1 MEYEWTVHDIELLL
15 NGTSELMDT
24 FQSKYDLL
32 IARPELLSY
41 LLTKSLKIRATPP
54 SKLVIAKL
62 RWLINKSIE
71 VNGGGA
77 NSSSRHHHQQQ
88 PDVLEKF
95 VRWFPTLTIT
105 EIRQNLDIIC
115 FLIETIDNRKKLLS
129 SSAKSPDIKRNDKL
143 DVTEWFSTNRR
154 YHLTP
159 YKTGG
164 KIEKVVFN
172 RFAPRWGLVFDGS
185 KNIMYQHTGNV
196 AVLSDRRFKTYL
208 TLTFKCNSTSI
219 VDRHQYIISDFFA
232 DNTNSGRFRGVS
244 VKCSTSSSSTSSS
257 IKKKTKRRR
266 ETKEETAVVELYVH
280 GVNNSTT
287 TTTITTTSNNKN
299 NNYKMITDALTVEE
313 FYTLQIVWG
322 NQNDGFYTL
331 FKDKKCIVEKTLFE
345 CDTVPREVTPYLSVG
360 GQQKKG
366 HGDADDDEK
375 KKNNSNYFFGVISNI
390 EVLKT
395 LNDIPPELSNLVIDE
410 QMIENLFL
418 PP

>member
-15 NGTSELMDT
+15 NGSSELMDT

-115 FLIETIDNRKKLLS
+115 FLIETIDSRRKLLSS

-154 YHLTP
+154 YPLTP

-172 RFAPRWGLVFDGS
+172 KFAPR
-185 KNIMYQHTGNV
+185 
-196 AVLSDRRFKTYL
+196 
-208 TLTFKCNSTSI
+208 
-219 VDRHQYIISDFFA
+219 
-232 DNTNSGRFRGVS
+232 
-244 VKCSTSSSSTSSS
+244 
-257 IKKKTKRRR
+257 
-266 ETKEETAVVELYVH
+266 
-280 GVNNSTT
+280 
-287 TTTITTTSNNKN
+287 
-299 NNYKMITDALTVEE
+299 
-313 FYTLQIVWG
+313 
-322 NQNDGFYTL
+322 
-331 FKDKKCIVEKTLFE
+331 
-345 CDTVPREVTPYLSVG
+345 
-360 GQQKKG
+360 
-366 HGDADDDEK
+366 
-375 KKNNSNYFFGVISNI
+375 
-390 EVLKT
+390 
-395 LNDIPPELSNLVIDE
+395 
-410 QMIENLFL
+410 
-418 PP
+418 